1 MVADNPLFTDKLF
14 VVELSTMAVV
24 YAPDETAAKQIAKNR
39 ILDIVTE
46 CPITVGF
53 TKEVVDAA
61 SLPDGWNDW
70 CYPYNSLYTTT
81 QMIGDILNRQ
91 KPEPAATAELSA
103 MSDAVAEAI
112 SALLEVQRLARIEAA
127 KLG

>member
-1 MVADNPLFTDKLF
+1 MVADNPLFKDKLF

-53 TKEVVDAA
+53 AKEVVDAA
-61 SLPDGWNDW
+61 SLPDEYNVG
-70 CYPYNSLYTTT
+70 CYQYTSLYGIT
-81 QMIGDILNRQ
+81 QTIGDILNRQ
-91 KPEPAATAELSA
+91 KQEPAATAELSA